1 MTNPFT
7 ALDFET
13 ATGYRNSICQVGWIR
28 VENRNIVKKVNLF
41 VQLPDKQYWSRFT
54 YIQGIA
60 AKDTVKN
67 SVFNNVWHQISHN
80 GFVIDFQY

>member
-1 MTNPFT
+1 MPNDENIQLMTNPFT

-41 VQLPDKQYWSRFT
+41 VQLPDK
-54 YIQGIA
+54 
-60 AKDTVKN
+60 
-67 SVFNNVWHQISHN
+67 
-80 GFVIDFQY
+80 

>member
-28 VENRNIVKKVNLF
+28 VEIRNIVKKVNIF
-41 VQLPDKQYWSRFT
+41 VQLPDK
-54 YIQGIA
+54 
-60 AKDTVKN
+60 
-67 SVFNNVWHQISHN
+67 
-80 GFVIDFQY
+80 